1 MIRVTKLADYGVLLM
16 TWFAWRKDRVTGDQ
30 ARRTA
35 PALAAE
41 TGLPA
46 PTVSKLLR
54 LLAKAGLLDSQRGPS
69 GGYSL
74 ARDPVDISMAE
85 IITAIEG
92 PIALMECLSDESPD
106 CDVESLCP
114 TRTNWTRINH
124 AIRKALDAI
133 SLDEMAHPQRGW
145 QERMGRS
152 LTNTEARS

>member
-16 TWFAWRKDRVTGDQ
+16 TWFAWRQRAST
-30 ARRTA
+30 APLRRTA
-35 PALAAE
+35 PTLAAE

-54 LLAKAGLLDSQRGPS
+54 MLAKADLLDSQRGPQ

-74 ARDPVDISMAE
+74 ARDPQHISMAE

-92 PIALMECLSDESPD
+92 PIALMECLSDVTSD
-106 CDVESLCP
+106 CDVEAICP
-114 TRTNWTRINH
+114 TRTNWSRINH
-124 AIRKALDAI
+124 AIRRALEGI

-145 QERMGRS
+145 RERMSRS
-152 LTNTEARS
+152 LAPAESRS